1 MSKVV
6 YDEKYSYEVFDDG
19 YDISITSTGVTAIT
33 QRVPYDKPMD
43 PNKSWE
49 ENAILQIQSIEEGQ
63 KPVIDYT
70 RADLEFLALML
81 DIDLPSDEKG
91 E

>member
-1 MSKVV
+1 MGDLIP
-6 YDEKYSYEVFDDG
+6 YDETYSYKVFDDG
-19 YDISITSTGVTAIT
+19 YDIYMHNVKYIT

-43 PNKSWE
+43 PTKSWE
-49 ENAILQIQSIEEGQ
+49 ENAILQLDSITA
-63 KPVIDYT
+63 PVPEPTPDPL
-70 RADLEFLALML
+70 RADLDFMALML